1 MVNSARVLADEF
13 RDLIRERGL
22 DPQRDPDAVRDVAR
36 ETVQS
41 HESRSMAGI
50 VPVLDDP
57 ESLINDLV
65 SDLSGLGPL
74 QVLLDDPTIEEIW
87 INSPDRVWIARN
99 GQHELTSVMLTDAL
113 VHELI
118 ERMLAGTG
126 RRLDLSHP
134 FVDAMLPG
142 GHRLHVV
149 LEGVARG
156 FTSINIRKF
165 GTRVSQLEDLVSLG
179 SLSASAAEFLRA
191 SVIAGL
197 NIIVSGGTQ
206 AGKTTLLNCLA
217 NEIPGTQRLISVEE
231 TFELQCRHPDWVA
244 MQTRQAGLEGTGGIE
259 LRDLVKETLRMRPSR
274 IIVGEVRA
282 EESLDLLIA
291 LNAGL
296 PGMASIHANGGKQ
309 ALVKL
314 CTLPLLAGENVS
326 SAFVVPTVAT
336 SVDLVVHA
344 TLDAKG
350 KRTVSEIIAPTGRS
364 ERGIIEAETVFTRQ
378 NGELVKGP
386 GRPHRREAFESAGI
400 DLESLWVW

>member
-1 MVNSARVLADEF
+1 MSSTRLLSDEF
-13 RDLIRERGL
+13 RGLIRARGL
-22 DPQRDPDAVRDVAR
+22 DPHRDIEAVHAAAR

-41 HESRSMAGI
+41 HESRSMTGM

-57 ESLINDLV
+57 ESLMNELV
-65 SDLSGLGPL
+65 AELIGLGPL
-74 QVLLDDPTIEEIW
+74 QALIDDRDIEEVW
-87 INSPDRVWIARN
+87 INAPDRVWIAKN
-99 GQHELTSVMLTDAL
+99 GKHELTSVMLDTGL
-113 VHELI
+113 VHELG

-126 RRLDLSHP
+126 RRLDISHP

-149 LEGVARG
+149 LDGVARG
-156 FTSINIRKF
+156 FTAINIRKF
-165 GTRVSQLEDLVSLG
+165 GTRVSRLDDLVTFG
-179 SLSASAAEFLRA
+179 SLTPAAAEFLRA

-197 NIIVSGGTQ
+197 NIVVSGGTQ

-217 NEIPGTQRLISVEE
+217 SEIPGTQRLISVEE
-231 TFELQCRHPDWVA
+231 TFELQCSHPDWVA
-244 MQTRQAGLEGTGGIE
+244 MQTRQPGLEGTGGIE

-326 SAFVVPTVAT
+326 SSFVVPTVAA

-344 TLDAKG
+344 TLDASG
-350 KRTVSEIIAPTGRS
+350 KRSVSEIIAPTGRS
-364 ERGIIEAETVFTRQ
+364 ERGLIEAETVFVRQ
-378 NGELVKGP
+378 NGELGKGP
-386 GRPHRREAFESAGI
+386 GRPHRREAFDAAGI

>member
-1 MVNSARVLADEF
+1 MSSTRLLSDEF
-13 RDLIRERGL
+13 RGLIRDRGL
-22 DPQRDPDAVRDVAR
+22 DPHRDIEAVHAAAR

-41 HESRSMAGI
+41 HESRSMTGM

-57 ESLINDLV
+57 ESLMNELV
-65 SDLSGLGPL
+65 AELIGLGPL
-74 QVLLDDPTIEEIW
+74 QALIDDRDIEEVW
-87 INSPDRVWIARN
+87 INAPDRVWIAKN
-99 GQHELTSVMLTDAL
+99 GKHELTSVMLDTGL
-113 VHELI
+113 VHELV

-126 RRLDLSHP
+126 RRLDISHP

-149 LEGVARG
+149 LDGVARG
-156 FTSINIRKF
+156 FTAINIRKF
-165 GTRVSQLEDLVSLG
+165 GTRVSRLDDLVTFG
-179 SLSASAAEFLRA
+179 SLTPAAAEFLRA

-197 NIIVSGGTQ
+197 NIVVSGGTQ

-217 NEIPGTQRLISVEE
+217 SEIPGTQRLISVEE
-231 TFELQCRHPDWVA
+231 TFELQCSHPDWVA
-244 MQTRQAGLEGTGGIE
+244 MQTRQPGLEGTGGIE

-326 SAFVVPTVAT
+326 SSFVVPTVAA

-344 TLDAKG
+344 TLDASG
-350 KRTVSEIIAPTGRS
+350 KRSVSEIIAPTGRS
-364 ERGIIEAETVFTRQ
+364 ERGLIEAETVFVRQ

-386 GRPHRREAFESAGI
+386 GRPHRREAFDAAGI

>member
-1 MVNSARVLADEF
+1 MSSTRLLADEF
-13 RDLIRERGL
+13 RDLIRDRGL
-22 DPQRDPDAVRDVAR
+22 DPHRDLEAVQAAAR

-41 HESRSMAGI
+41 HETRSMTGM

-57 ESLINDLV
+57 ESLMNELV
-65 SDLSGLGPL
+65 AELIGLGSIQAL
-74 QVLLDDPTIEEIW
+74 IDDPDIEEVW
-87 INSPDRVWIARN
+87 INAPDRVWIAKN
-99 GQHELTSVMLTDAL
+99 GKHELTSVMLDTGL
-113 VHELI
+113 VDELV

-126 RRLDLSHP
+126 RRLDISHP

-156 FTSINIRKF
+156 FTAINIRKF
-165 GTRVSQLEDLVSLG
+165 GTRVSKLDDLVSLG
-179 SLSASAAEFLRA
+179 SLSPAAAQFLCA
-191 SVIAGL
+191 SVLAGL
-197 NIIVSGGTQ
+197 NIVVSGGTQ

-217 NEIPGTQRLISVEE
+217 SEIPGTQRLISVEE
-231 TFELQCRHPDWVA
+231 TFELQCSHPDWVA
-244 MQTRQAGLEGTGGIE
+244 MQTRQPGLEGTGGIE

-296 PGMASIHANGGKQ
+296 PGMASIHANSAKQ

-326 SAFVVPTVAT
+326 SAFVVPTVAA

-344 TLDAKG
+344 TLDASG
-350 KRTVSEIIAPTGRS
+350 KRRISEIIAPTGRS
-364 ERGIIEAETVFTRQ
+364 ERGLIEAETVFVRQ
-378 NGELVKGP
+378 GSELVKGP
-386 GRPHRREAFESAGI
+386 GRPHRHEAFEAAGI
-400 DLESLWVW
+400 DMESLWVW

>member
-1 MVNSARVLADEF
+1 MTSVKTLAEEF
-13 RDLIRERGL
+13 RELIRERGL
-22 DPQRDPDAVRDVAR
+22 DPFRDPDAVHAAAR

-41 HESRSMAGI
+41 HELRSMTGV
-50 VPVLDDP
+50 VPVLEDP
-57 ESLINDLV
+57 EMLILDLV
-65 SDLSGLGPL
+65 SEFAGLGPL
-74 QVLLDDPTIEEIW
+74 QALLDDPDIEEIW
-87 INSPDRVWIARN
+87 VNAPDRVWVAKN
-99 GQHELTSVMLTDAL
+99 GQHELTPVMLDGDL
-113 VHELI
+113 VSELI
-118 ERMLAGTG
+118 ERMLSGTG
-126 RRLDLSHP
+126 RRLDISHP

-149 LEGVARG
+149 LEGISRG
-156 FTSINIRKF
+156 FTAINIRKF
-165 GTRVSQLEDLVSLG
+165 GTRVSTLDDLVSLG
-179 SLSASAAEFLRA
+179 SLNPKAAEFLRA

-206 AGKTTLLNCLA
+206 AGKTTLLNCLT
-217 NEIPGTQRLISVEE
+217 NEIPGAQRLISVEE

-274 IIVGEVRA
+274 IVVGEVRA

-326 SAFVVPTVAT
+326 SSFVVPTVAS

-344 TLDAKG
+344 TLDAHG
-350 KRTVSEIIAPTGRS
+350 RRRVSEIIAPTGRS
-364 ERGIIEAETVFTRQ
+364 ERGIIEAETVFSRV
-378 NGELVKGP
+378 GDDLVKGP
-386 GRPHRREAFESAGI
+386 GRPQRREAFETAGI
-400 DLESLWVW
+400 DLELLWAW

>member
-1 MVNSARVLADEF
+1 MISSARVLADEF
-13 RDLIRERGL
+13 RVSIRERGL
-22 DPQRDPDAVRDVAR
+22 DPQRDPEAVRAVAR

-41 HESRSMAGI
+41 HESRSMTGM

-57 ESLINDLV
+57 ESLINELV
-65 SDLSGLGPL
+65 AELLGLGPL
-74 QVLLDDPTIEEIW
+74 QALIDDPEIEEVW
-87 INSPDRVWIARN
+87 INSPDRVWIAKN
-99 GQHELTSVMLTDAL
+99 GKHELTSLMLNTGL
-113 VHELI
+113 VNELI

-149 LEGVARG
+149 LEGVSRG
-156 FTSINIRKF
+156 FTAINIRKF
-165 GTRVSQLEDLVSLG
+165 GTRVSKLDDLVTIG
-179 SLSASAAEFLRA
+179 SLTSAAAEFLRA

-217 NEIPGTQRLISVEE
+217 GEIPGTQRLISVEE

-282 EESLDLLIA
+282 QESLDLLIA

-344 TLDAKG
+344 TLDSQG
-350 KRTVSEIIAPTGRS
+350 KRSVTEIIAPTGRS
-364 ERGIIEAETVFTRQ
+364 ERGLIEAETVFNRQ
-378 NGELVKGP
+378 NGELKKGP
-386 GRPHRREAFESAGI
+386 GRPHRREAFEAAGI